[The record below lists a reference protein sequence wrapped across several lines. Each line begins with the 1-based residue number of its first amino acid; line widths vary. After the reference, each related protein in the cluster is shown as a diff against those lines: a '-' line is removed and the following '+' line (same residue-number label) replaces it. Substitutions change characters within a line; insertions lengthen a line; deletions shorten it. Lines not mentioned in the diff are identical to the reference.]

1 VRQTVALILA
11 AGQASRMRP
20 YSREMP
26 KCLFEL
32 APGLSILDYT
42 LRVLREEGVDRVVVV
57 TRPSLKQAFVER
69 YGSSV
74 EVVTTDA
81 EEGFGNLY
89 SLKAGMDA
97 VDGEEF
103 LLLMSDH
110 IFEPKILRRLIRGGG
125 GKAFTLCLDRNPP
138 WDKIE
143 EGLKVVVRN
152 GVIEQVGKQAP
163 PYYGVDTGLFY
174 CSKGAR
180 RVVDETIA
188 ELGPKATIAD
198 ALRRAIGEREVGYVD
213 VTGLM
218 WLDVD
223 TPEDLESARR
233 MLPNLLRRSLVKPED
248 GPVSRYLNRPI
259 STRISVWL
267 YLKGWYVSP
276 NLVSL
281 ISFAVGLAGS
291 ISIVLGLNLLAAALI
306 QAASVLDGVDGEIAR
321 LFQRASRF
329 GGIFDAMLDRYA
341 DLSVVAAI
349 GFTQWPLTPLQ
360 VLLLT
365 IAAGNVFIYSYV
377 THMAEKQVVRRI
389 RAYSPAGR
397 DVRLLAA
404 AIAVALQRPW
414 AFIAYLAS
422 VPLAMSSAVAA
433 LSARAAPRRREAKVP
448 KRLPIPHLE
457 LKGERLTEIEENIT
471 QLLSASLKL
480 FIALVI
486 LKTAGSLISGIGAVE
501 LGPISVK
508 PEHAVGFLQLMATVY
523 FGYKILMSS
532 IFFTD
537 LMSEWL
543 VRRIGVVTR
552 AAVRRGLA
560 DIIYLGFIALLM
572 KTIPP
577 LLEEMPRAGATAAK
591 LSTLA
596 LLALFILVTYDL
608 AKLFYRSFKGIYNRA
623 VSRIA
628 EKLKQLSEERH
639 RASGPAG

>member
-1 VRQTVALILA
+1 MILA
-11 AGQASRMRP
+11 AGQASRMEP
-20 YSREMP
+20 YSREVP

-32 APGLSILDYT
+32 TPGLSILDYI
-42 LRVLREEGVDRVVVV
+42 LRVLREEGVGRVVVV
-57 TRPSLKQAFVER
+57 TRPSLREAFIER

-89 SLKAGMDA
+89 SLKAGIEA
-97 VDGEEF
+97 VDSEEF

-110 IFEPKILRRLIRGGG
+110 IFEPKILRKLMEGGG
-125 GKAFTLCLDRNPP
+125 GKAFTLCLDRDPP

-143 EGLKVVVRN
+143 EGLKVVVRD
-152 GVIEQVGKQAP
+152 GVIEHVGKQAP

-174 CSKGAR
+174 CTKEAR
-180 RVVDETIA
+180 RVVEETLA
-188 ELGPKATIAD
+188 EVGPRATIAD
-198 ALRRAIGEREVGYVD
+198 ALRKAIREREVGYVD

-248 GPVSRYLNRPI
+248 GPISRYLNRPI

-276 NLVSL
+276 NLISL
-281 ISFAVGLAGS
+281 ISFALAVAGS
-291 ISIVLGLNLLAAALI
+291 ISMVLGLSLLAAALI
-306 QAASVLDGVDGEIAR
+306 QAASVLDGVDGEVAR

-329 GGIFDAMLDRYA
+329 GGLFDAMLDRYA

-349 GFTQWPLTPLQ
+349 GFASWPLTPLQ
-360 VLLLT
+360 VLLVT

-377 THMAEKQVVRRI
+377 THMADRSVVRRV
-389 RAYSPAGR
+389 RGYSPAGR
-397 DVRLLAA
+397 DARLLAA
-404 AIAVALQRPW
+404 ALAIALQKPW
-414 AFIAYLAS
+414 AFIAYMAL
-422 VPLAMSSAVAA
+422 VPLAMSAVVAA
-433 LSARAAPRRREAKVP
+433 LSAKSATRREVRVP
-448 KRLPIPHLE
+448 KRLPVPHIELE
-457 LKGERLTEIEENIT
+457 EKKRTEIEENIT

-486 LKTAGSLISGIGAVE
+486 LRAAGDLISGVRAVE
-501 LGPISVK
+501 LGPISVNLGY
-508 PEHAVGFLQLMATVY
+508 VLSFLQLIATVY

-532 IFFTD
+532 IFFTE

-543 VRRIGVVTR
+543 VRRIGAVTR
-552 AAVRRGLA
+552 AAVRRGLV
-560 DIIYLGFIALLM
+560 DIVYLGFIALLM
-572 KTIPP
+572 KTVPP
-577 LLEEMPRAGATAAK
+577 LLDELPKVGATAAK

-596 LLALFILVTYDL
+596 LLALLILVTYDL
-608 AKLFYRSFKGIYNRA
+608 AKLFYRSFKGIYSRA
-623 VSRIA
+623 ISKVA
-628 EKLKQLSEERH
+628 ERLRQLAEERH
-639 RASGPAG
+639 KASGPAG